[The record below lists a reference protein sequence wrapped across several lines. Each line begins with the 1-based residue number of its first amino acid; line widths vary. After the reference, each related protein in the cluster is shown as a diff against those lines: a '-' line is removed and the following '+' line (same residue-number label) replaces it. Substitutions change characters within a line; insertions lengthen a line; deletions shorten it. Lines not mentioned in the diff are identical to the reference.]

1 MSMPKHLRPARL
13 AKFAW
18 LWLLA
23 LCLHAG
29 DLTPLTIEE
38 LTEQSTLIVNGTV
51 QNKTVQR
58 DESGRIYTAIEL
70 KVTDVWKGTHDLS
83 RPLIIVQGGG
93 MLGEERATVTH
104 QVQYD
109 LGEEVVAFL
118 VLNTKGQAV
127 TLGLKQG
134 KFHVQPSAAKGE
146 KLVHNPFHG
155 DKSAKDSPAK
165 AYRLPNEVPLTL
177 SALKQRV
184 TGGQP

>member
-1 MSMPKHLRPARL
+1 MFTPKHLRSARWT
-13 AKFAW
+13 KFAW

-23 LCLHAG
+23 LCLHAS

-51 QNKTVQR
+51 LSKTTQR
-58 DESGRIYTAIEL
+58 DDAGRIYTAIEL
-70 KVTDVWKGTHDLS
+70 KVADVWRGTHDLA

-93 MLGEERATVTH
+93 TLGEERATVSH

-109 LGEEVVAFL
+109 IGEEVVAFL
-118 VLNTKGQAV
+118 VLNTRGQAV

-134 KFHVQPSAAKGE
+134 KFHVQPASTKGE

-155 DKSAKDSPAK
+155 DKSAKNAATK
-165 AYRLPNEVPLTL
+165 AYRLPNEIPLTL